1 MKKIISLLFIHI
13 IILSF
18 IYSAEVFFRQEGD
31 LEGLPNLFEKFPNL
45 EELTSSI
52 DNPHYILELS
62 CENAKSCFY
71 KDGLYYIKSGETI
84 FVNYKQAELSELY
97 GESLS
102 LYNSSYTYLKIQREF
117 DTMRCGEEIFNNSFT
132 IDQDYSYIITLC
144 CGYIQYG
151 TSILPK
157 ELIKVKIQADST
169 PPSQPL
175 LRETASDYYVSNS
188 NLIIRP
194 YGSEDADSGFAYYD
208 YDYYDY
214 KLGYK
219 SKSILLN
226 CRWDNDTLY
235 IQTDENQDY
244 KGVIELKAV
253 DNVGNFSTTLVQ
265 ILIDK
270 TAPVISADKP
280 ENTWTNEDITVNIID
295 ATSSVYGECI
305 NESRRHSYE
314 KISFDNNQAVINE
327 PGCWHIYAT
336 DGVKNSAEAIF
347 LVDKTLPYIII
358 DGVDESQY
366 SYYLESSYWKDT
378 WNREFSA
385 PGHFGGPSP
394 KTHCSI
400 WGMDDDS
407 GISSLSITKDGITTV
422 LDTVVTQTQEIDGY
436 FNYIL
441 QFDPRIEYKI
451 EESGEYI
458 IRATDIAGNSKEITL
473 RIDAVPP
480 EIQWPEEPFTNFSY
494 IEKDETKYLDCFYV
508 NSVVKDNLSGV
519 DIIDLAVIDPNNAI
533 FGGNW
538 ERLDEKVKVR
548 NISGLIPVYWKRR
561 VNQEPNIIRK
571 TDYEIKC
578 VTDAKDNAGNHS
590 ESIPLSLTLPR
601 IINIK
606 PVEKDDKQLN
616 IRRSYITE
624 DGYTKVGL
632 IINNINFDLYKEIIL
647 KRTFLGDQKDGESER
662 IILTYEDYKAK
673 FANNVDEKIIKEKWE
688 AAEKTIITKNDVREV
703 VIDGQSYWYYEDK
716 IETSSGLGHRGIRY
730 QPEWTWKALDIT
742 ERGNYSV
749 IDKTANAPGNVKIRI
764 QGTNEDG
771 SEKRYMV
778 LDSNGNKI
786 ENECDKDF
794 LVPESGL
801 IGIAFKI
808 EDDDFDDYSV
818 QTTEVI
824 KVSFDGQES
833 EITVASENPVSE
845 GYIEKIS
852 VNNKVNLESRYTK
865 NSDYSDGWHEFE
877 NSEIKLYYNKP
888 YNMKITMTEGCKGNN
903 GAFKDVTESGVISL
917 QASGSDFG
925 GFKLLVGKEAGYNM
939 DGITA
944 RPHQAIKLG
953 IEVTSN
959 DGNPY
964 EIEWDFGDGTTK
976 ETKNEIVHKYKQS
989 PYRTGNT
996 SEYKLK
1002 INLKEKNVI
1011 KTAQVNVYIVDTQ
1024 VGILLGNEEWI
1035 GKHPVLG
1042 KIQVGKDTTLT
1053 IIDNNE
1059 KNNNPTEILCIGS
1072 PIEERKGGIEVL
1084 YGGCLKINCKNVII
1098 GEGKN
1103 GNDFTRIQTEKEG
1116 SNEESLKWDGIK
1128 IRSGAC
1134 KSEIC
1139 NATIEYAVT
1148 GIDIED
1154 KSTISISNTVIKNC
1168 MNYGI
1173 ENSGII
1179 NSANKIEIDNCANG
1193 INIKQTGSVSGE
1205 NLQIKNVQNAIVC
1218 KGNIETKSIN
1228 LNNVENCSLEGNGT
1242 IKTDCFISDKLRN
1255 GLIIEKNGNLF
1266 VNNYIMINESES
1278 GIQCEGSISAGSIN
1292 LTKIKNVGIK
1302 LSGKLTTNSEI
1313 ILEGNDGITGFE
1325 NLKGA
1330 EFKSNK
1336 NIYVSGF
1343 KEGIKNLGNIRVTD
1357 KISTENTKKYGVRN
1371 EGYIKAGTLKILT
1384 ENGRGY
1390 ICGSGSEANFNNTQI
1405 KAEEIGIHCIGTA
1418 VASFGNTNVK
1428 TETYGIKTDRDKNGS
1443 PTIKFPKCTIE
1454 NAFVLWYDWKDG
1466 VLTDEEIQ
1474 KKIENK

>member
-1 MKKIISLLFIHI
+1 MKKILSLLFIHI
-13 IILSF
+13 IFLSF
-18 IYSAEVFFRQEGD
+18 IYSAEPFFVFEGD
-31 LEGLPNLFEKFPNL
+31 LEGLPDKE
-45 EELTSSI
+45 
-52 DNPHYILELS
+52 DNPHYKLELS
-62 CENAKSCFY
+62 CKDEKSSFY
-71 KDGLYYIKSGETI
+71 KDGIYFIKSGETI
-84 FVNYKQAELSELY
+84 NIKYEQGRIIGRNGVYFEEDRTS
-97 GESLS
+97 
-102 LYNSSYTYLKIQREF
+102 LKIQESKSSSNLYEGL
-117 DTMRCGEEIFNNSFT
+117 DELNLYVDSDDLYT
-132 IDQDYSYIITLC
+132 ITLSHS
-144 CGYIQYG
+144 YRQYG
-151 TSILPK
+151 SQTTTYNIVQ
-157 ELIKVKIQADST
+157 IRIQADSN

-175 LRETASDYYVSNS
+175 TWG
-188 NLIIRP
+188 
-194 YGSEDADSGFAYYD
+194 YGSEGFIQTDSKYTLTPFGSNDEESGFAYYD
-208 YDYYDY
+208 FDFYDFE
-214 KLGYK
+214 LGYK
-219 SKSILLN
+219 SKTLPLN
-226 CRWDNDTLY
+226 CLWQDGSLYLDVEDNQY
-235 IQTDENQDY
+235 FN
-244 KGVIELKAV
+244 GVIEIKAF
-253 DNVGNFSTTLVQ
+253 DNVGNYSISTYDL
-265 ILIDK
+265 IIDK
-270 TAPVISADKP
+270 TNPVISADHA
-280 ENTWTNEDITVNIID
+280 ENKWTNEDITVTVSDSGTGLFVMWISGKKEKQIYSDNRYGENKIVLDSTGEWSIAAEDCVGNIIW
-295 ATSSVYGECI
+295 SSQY
-305 NESRRHSYE
+305 
-314 KISFDNNQAVINE
+314 F
-327 PGCWHIYAT
+327 
-336 DGVKNSAEAIF
+336 
-347 LVDKTLPYIII
+347 VDKTLPYFEL
-358 DGVDESQY
+358 DGNSELSWKKDLDKWNVY
-366 SYYLESSYWKDT
+366 RSYW
-378 WNREFSA
+378 
-385 PGHFGGPSP
+385 P
-394 KTHCSI
+394 KFKMHI
-400 WGMDDDS
+400 AAFDDDS
-407 GISSLSITKDGITTV
+407 GLSNLSIIKDGKTIYV
-422 LDTVVTQTQEIDGY
+422 EDEILKFISFDDGGGY
-436 FNYIL
+436 SVSPQIGYN
-441 QFDPRIEYKI
+441 I
-451 EESGEYI
+451 EESGIYL
-458 IRATDIAGNSKEITL
+458 IRATDNAGNTNEITL
-473 RIDAVPP
+473 RIDITPP
-480 EIQWPEEPFTNFSY
+480 EIKWAEKTFTNFSY
-494 IEKDETKYLDCFYV
+494 RELNETKSLYSFYV
-508 NSVVKDNLSGV
+508 NYEIRDALSGIELYELTNDNFGV
-519 DIIDLAVIDPNNAI
+519 DFKRFDGITNYS
-533 FGGNW
+533 
-538 ERLDEKVKVR
+538 
-548 NISGLIPVYWKRR
+548 NISSFDPIYYRFDRNNDEVRTYIVKA
-561 VNQEPNIIRK
+561 
-571 TDYEIKC
+571 Y
-578 VTDAKDNAGNHS
+578 DNAYNES
-590 ESIPLSLTLPR
+590 ESIPQTLIIPKK
-601 IINIK
+601 INIK
-606 PVEKDDKQLN
+606 PVDVEKDDKGNPLN
-616 IRRSYITE
+616 RTYISKEVTDSGE
-624 DGYTKVGL
+624 KSYTKIGL
-632 IINNINFDLYKEIIL
+632 LINDINFDLYKEIIL
-647 KRTFLGDQKDGESER
+647 KRTFLGDQKEGTSER
-662 IILTYEDYKAK
+662 SILTYEDYKSK
-673 FANNVDEKIIKEKWE
+673 FANNVDEKIIKEYWE
-688 AAEKTIITKNDVREV
+688 NAQKTVITKAKVRKV
-703 VIDGQSYWYYEDK
+703 TINKQDYWYYEDT
-716 IETSSGLGHRGIRY
+716 IDTSSGLGHRGIRY

-786 ENECDKDF
+786 ENECDQDF

-824 KVSFDGQES
+824 KVAFEGQES

-845 GYIEKIS
+845 GFIEKIS
-852 VNNKVNLESRYTK
+852 INNKVNLESRYTK

-1103 GNDFTRIQTEKEG
+1103 GNEFTRIQTEKEG

-1218 KGNIETKSIN
+1218 KGNIVLESIN
-1228 LNNVENCSLEGNGT
+1228 LNDVENCCLEGNGT

-1266 VNNYIMINESES
+1266 VNNYIMINESEN

-1302 LSGKLTTNSEI
+1302 LSGKLTTKSEI

-1330 EFKSNK
+1330 DFECNK

-1343 KEGIKNLGNIRVTD
+1343 KEGIKNLGNISVTE
-1357 KISTENTKKYGVRN
+1357 ISTENTKKYGVRN
-1371 EGYIKAGTLKILT
+1371 EGYISADTLKILT

-1390 ICGSGSEANFNNTQI
+1390 ICGSGSKANFNNTQI